1 MATSIRRIVSFGHLI
16 PKGSGISTHQYTMDS
31 IQRIKQIN
39 ELKAVREDA
48 QGKHD
53 DLVLASI
60 ATQETILKSFKS
72 LINYL
77 ENKVSRT
84 EVVNQ
89 LREIATPDVDN
100 VVTALDSLHNT
111 IKEHKNTDLTEITSV
126 MQGVL
131 NETKKI
137 PKELP
142 KTEKL
147 ELKDYSKQLST
158 LETTIKNVEKAI
170 KAQKLNVEA
179 PVVNVPETVVNVEKP
194 DLKPLETSIT
204 TSSKDV
210 VKAVKGIKIPELNTD
225 PVEKLLKKT
234 NKLLEEL
241 PELMPSG
248 GSGSGSSWVATN
260 SAGVPIPIQL
270 NDDGSIP
277 VTFAS
282 STYKLLLDDYT
293 TTNVTYV
300 GKASIGSATSA
311 SVWQIQKIDE
321 TSGMVI
327 TWGGTGAFDQEWDER
342 AGTVVYA

>member
-48 QGKHD
+48 QSKHD
-53 DLVLASI
+53 DLILASI
-60 ATQETILKSFKS
+60 DTQETILKSFKS

-260 SAGVPIPIQL
+260 SAGVPVPIQL
-270 NDDGSIP
+270 NDNGNLPTTKAEYAQKITVSGSI
-277 VTFAS
+277 
-282 STYKLLLDDYT
+282 TYIA
-293 TTNVTYV
+293 
-300 GKASIGSATSA
+300 KALPGTAQATA
-311 SVWQIQKIDE
+311 AWQAKKIDE
-321 TSGMVI
+321 SVAGQTLI
-327 TWGGTGAFDQEWDER
+327 TWANGDASFDNIATDLT
-342 AGTVVYA
+342 ALSYS

>member
-1 MATSIRRIVSFGHLI
+1 
-16 PKGSGISTHQYTMDS
+16 MDLTKL
-31 IQRIKQIN
+31 RQIN
-39 ELKAVREDA
+39 EQKASRDDA

-131 NETKKI
+131 DETKKI

-142 KTEKL
+142 KSEKL

-194 DLKPLETSIT
+194 DLKPIEVSIT

-241 PELMPSG
+241 PELMPTG
-248 GSGSGSSWVATN
+248 GGGSGSSWVATN
-260 SAGVPIPIQL
+260 SAGVPVPIQL
-270 NDDGSIP
+270 DSNGSIP
-277 VTFAS
+277 VATVTL
-282 STYKLLLDDYT
+282 TYKTLLDDYT

-300 GKASIGSATSA
+300 GKAAIGSATSSA
-311 SVWQIQKIDE
+311 VWQIQKIDE
-321 TSGMVI
+321 TTGMVI
-327 TWGGTGAFDQEWDER
+327 TWGGTGAFDQVWNNR
-342 AGTVVYA
+342 ATTVSYS

>member
-1 MATSIRRIVSFGHLI
+1 
-16 PKGSGISTHQYTMDS
+16 MDLS
-31 IQRIKQIN
+31 KLRQIN
-39 ELKAVREDA
+39 EQKASRDDA

-111 IKEHKNTDLTEITSV
+111 IKEHKNTDLTEITGV

-131 NETKKI
+131 DETKKI

-142 KTEKL
+142 KSEKL
-147 ELKDYSKQLST
+147 ELKDYSTQLST

-204 TSSKDV
+204 TSGKDV

-241 PELMPSG
+241 PELMPTSG
-248 GSGSGSSWVATN
+248 GGSGSSWVATN
-260 SAGVPIPIQL
+260 SAGVPVPIQL
-270 NDDGSIP
+270 DADGNLPTAAAPSTPAKASDAYGITAISDDGTHKYFWFEADDADYYIMRKNKTTS
-277 VTFAS
+277 VFTF
-282 STYKLLLDDYT
+282 TKGTGGYT
-293 TTNVTYV
+293 TVYV
-300 GKASIGSATSA
+300 DS
-311 SVWQIQKIDE
+311 
-321 TSGMVI
+321 TSGPSGSP
-327 TWGGTGAFDQEWDER
+327 TWGTRGRTF
-342 AGTVVYA
+342 